1 MEKENIAIKAWNGR
15 SDKCQSVLS
24 VLFSYIIVGICV
36 KEDWELSVIRGGV
49 TQHEQRDES

>member
-15 SDKCQSVLS
+15 SDKSQSVLS
-24 VLFSYIIVGICV
+24 VVFSYIIVGICV
-36 KEDWELSVIRGGV
+36 KEDWELSVIWGGV